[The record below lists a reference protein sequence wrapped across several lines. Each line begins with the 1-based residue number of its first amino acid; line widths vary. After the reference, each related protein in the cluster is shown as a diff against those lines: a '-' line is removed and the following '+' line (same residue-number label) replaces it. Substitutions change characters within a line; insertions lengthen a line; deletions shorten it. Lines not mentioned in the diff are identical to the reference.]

1 MTCLNLRVGTRL
13 CDSNR
18 TKGNGFNVQSGDL
31 VQPLRKNIYSK
42 EVEHVAQRS
51 FVCHICGGI
60 QGQNGWDPGQPD
72 TVVGSPA
79 HGWDLKPGAL

>member
-1 MTCLNLRVGTRL
+1 MRL

-51 FVCHICGGI
+51 FVCHMRGGI

-72 TVVGSPA
+72 PVLGSPA
-79 HGWDLKPGAL
+79 HGWDLEPGAV